1 MVKNEKKYIAKELSI
16 SVPPILAHTL
26 SQEKNLSGFQRLL
39 QQKARSQ
46 KERAFAGQ
54 VYSSTTMSASGAF
67 FRHVHRSFRGL
78 APWIVYFLGPILGR
92 WGDVLNEK
100 SEIQY
105 IISKGKVD
113 NHFWVRDVASR

>member
-1 MVKNEKKYIAKELSI
+1 
-16 SVPPILAHTL
+16 
-26 SQEKNLSGFQRLL
+26 
-39 QQKARSQ
+39 
-46 KERAFAGQ
+46 
-54 VYSSTTMSASGAF
+54 MSASGAF

-105 IISKGKVD
+105 IISILLALLHVNLIEVVAQVD
-113 NHFWVRDVASR
+113 DGLEAVLIGALVDEHTAPGQVVAMAPVGTIIGFMLTFGLKFLFLSSCVRTER